1 MADCRIFLRWL
12 KDSVYFSNT
21 KPKQLLNKLR
31 DRQRQSLDRCRLLCL
46 CALMHHSRTRHKSS
60 ATAKG
65 THARTRTCTY
75 TQPSHYK
82 GACIQSG
89 ETALHSFCYRFCRLS
104 QILDGN
110 RQADMQMRT
119 SSVTGQKFAVADET
133 MNIQVCDLVIIVI
146 LFF

>member
-12 KDSVYFSNT
+12 KDSVYFSST

-65 THARTRTCTY
+65 THAHTHTHIHTHTHTR
-75 TQPSHYK
+75 PMHYK
-82 GACIQSG
+82 GA
-89 ETALHSFCYRFCRLS
+89 TALHGFCYRFCRLS
-104 QILDGN
+104 QILEAN

-133 MNIQVCDLVIIVI
+133 MNSQVCDFVITVT